1 MASRRSHR
9 PSRNTHTSA
18 RLQEGRIRLIGGE
31 YKRRLLPVL
40 DSPGLRPT
48 PDRTRE
54 TLFNWLMNAL
64 PGAYVLDLF
73 SGSGA
78 LGFEALSRGAAQVQL
93 VERDTAIAKR
103 LHENT
108 VTLGAEQKVVV
119 TQADALQ
126 WLKTTPKASFDIVF
140 IDPPFHNDLVM
151 PSCELLETQ
160 GLLAD
165 DAYIYVEVEA
175 GTTPTLPPHWQLHR
189 EARAGESRA
198 YLYKRQ
204 TPAAN

>member
-9 PSRNTHTSA
+9 SPRSTQKPA

-54 TLFNWLMNAL
+54 TLFNWLMPAL
-64 PGAYVLDLF
+64 HGARVLDLF

-78 LGFEALSRGAAQVQL
+78 LGFEALSRGAGHVQL
-93 VERDTAIAKR
+93 IERETPIAKR
-103 LHENT
+103 LRENAE
-108 VTLGAEQKVVV
+108 TLGAPQKVSVA
-119 TQADALQ
+119 QADALQ
-126 WLKTTPKASFDIVF
+126 WLSTAPEVPFDIVF
-140 IDPPFHNDLVM
+140 IDPPFHKDLVA
-151 PSCELLETQ
+151 PSCRLLELHH
-160 GLLAD
+160 LLAD
-165 DAYIYVEVEA
+165 GAYIYVELEA
-175 GTTPTLPPHWQLHR
+175 GATPELPTHWQLHR

-204 TPAAN
+204 FPSEN